1 MFEWEYNFVE
11 TEREKDIFNT
21 IFYYISSIVIESKI
35 DFIDFSKRE
44 IKTKFEINFLEED
57 VFFDNFE
64 KFPELLDYNLFY
76 NDLNWET
83 LISYLESK
91 LDTFD
96 FLKFT
101 YFIFE
106 EALYN
111 NWNILSIVIME
122 DIINS
127 KKLSSKIDRFKIYED
142 LIKKYPWKSHFW

>member
-21 IFYYISSIVIESKI
+21 IFYYISSVIIESKI

-96 FLKFT
+96 FLKFA